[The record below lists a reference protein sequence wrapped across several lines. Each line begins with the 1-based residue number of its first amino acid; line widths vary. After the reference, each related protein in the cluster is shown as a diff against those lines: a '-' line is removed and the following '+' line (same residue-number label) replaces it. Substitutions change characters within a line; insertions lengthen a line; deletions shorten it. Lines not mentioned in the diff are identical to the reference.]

1 MFLGIISG
9 NGSAALTLVPA
20 LVAAAGSIFICFSPR
35 LLRALGQRGT
45 DTEPHGLVGRAKVG
59 LRRGLHAGADGIEQ
73 AILLLRS
80 HSFGVI
86 VGSLAYMA
94 FDIAALG
101 FAFAA
106 VGQEPRS
113 AR

>member
-1 MFLGIISG
+1 
-9 NGSAALTLVPA
+9 
-20 LVAAAGSIFICFSPR
+20 
-35 LLRALGQRGT
+35 
-45 DTEPHGLVGRAKVG
+45 VGRARVG
-59 LRRGLHAGADGIEQ
+59 LHRGLHAGADGIEQ

-106 VGQEPRS
+106 VGQEPRIGTLILGYLIGQLGNLIRSPGAS
-113 AR
+113 AEPRAR